1 MNLYPKWDN
10 DTQEKINKIIKKKNN
25 AAMDEELRFGSKKRR
40 NGDLH
45 ESNYSRNGQGGSK
58 QILKEYRY
66 EFLRNRIGS
75 IDFSDP
81 KKSEGII
88 IIFLDYLRK
97 IDTLRDESDNVWNKI
112 IEKLIEK
119 TEGRIKNNA
128 AD

>member
-1 MNLYPKWDN
+1 MALK
-10 DTQEKINKIIKKKNN
+10 
-25 AAMDEELRFGSKKRR
+25 

-45 ESNYSRNGQGGSK
+45 ESNHSRNGQGGSK

-81 KKSEGII
+81 QKNEE